1 MLKIAV
7 AGATGAMGE
16 KIVERA
22 EATGHTVVKMSRSE
36 GVDLLEG
43 TGVVEA
49 LEGVDAIIDAS
60 QVGDPTAKDVVS
72 PILQG
77 AQNLLDAAK
86 KQNVHR
92 LVMLSINGVEKPE
105 LQEFPFYKARFEQ
118 ERLFED
124 ARKDVEICIV
134 RSVQWYEFVLNP
146 AASEVSDA
154 EVKVQD
160 WAIQPAPMDAVA
172 AYMVEAAEGKY
183 GEGLCVVAGGERL
196 TLPELTERYLEAIGD
211 SRKVTTVDAV
221 LPALADGSLYAP
233 GNATVLEP
241 TLEEWLKQQ

>member
-7 AGATGAMGE
+7 AGATGAMG
-16 KIVERA
+16 KIIVEKA
-22 EATGHTVVKMSRSE
+22 EAAGHTVVKMCRAE
-36 GVDLLEG
+36 GVDLLAGEG
-43 TGVVEA
+43 LREA
-49 LEGVDAIIDAS
+49 LEGVDAVIDAS
-60 QVGDPTAKDVVS
+60 QVGDPTAEDPIT
-72 PILQG
+72 PILEG
-77 AQNLLDAAK
+77 AQNLVDAAE
-86 KQNVHR
+86 KQKVRR
-92 LVMLSINGVEKPE
+92 LVLLSINGVEKPE

-118 ERLFED
+118 EKL
-124 ARKDVEICIV
+124 VENSNLETAVV

-146 AASEVSDA
+146 AGSEVSDS

-172 AYMVEAAEGKY
+172 AYLVEAAEGKH

-196 TLPELTERYLEAIGD
+196 TLPELTERYLQATGD
-211 SRKVTTVDAV
+211 SRTVTTVDAV

-233 GNATVLEP
+233 DNATVLEP